1 LFTALKIAGV
11 VKDFDTK
18 GREAWG
24 LVPSALVVSRDVVQ
38 LNCSCCREVVRAP
51 ADQGWQWRN
60 APCLSLRCEGR
71 YQEVD
76 NMATWRWENMDI
88 ARVQGAE
95 HTGLLSREDRE
106 ATEKSFYRGN
116 QPWNIN
122 LLSATPT
129 LEMGIDVGDLST
141 VLLCSVPPAQANY
154 LQRIGRA
161 GRKDGN
167 ALNITVAEG
176 NPHDQF
182 FFEEPLEM
190 MQGQVQAPGVFLNA
204 TAILERQLAAF
215 CMDNWVKTGVPE
227 SAICK
232 NVKQMLDELEFGRKS
247 GFPYNLLRY
256 IEQHHAEIAAQFTA
270 IFPDLAAE
278 TRQQLLSYLQGA
290 PGQRSLV
297 QRIEEALKLLVEDR
311 KSLRSR
317 IDKLKRSIDKLE
329 NAPRDQNFDSDMRE
343 LTSER
348 QALMALVNQINN
360 KQTLNF
366 LTDEGLLPNYAFPE
380 AGITLRS
387 VLWRRKEG
395 GEAREYQNTTFEYE
409 RPASTALAELAPLN
423 NFYAGGHKV
432 EIEQI

>member
-1 LFTALKIAGV
+1 
-11 VKDFDTK
+11 
-18 GREAWG
+18 
-24 LVPSALVVSRDVVQ
+24 
-38 LNCSCCREVVRAP
+38 
-51 ADQGWQWRN
+51 
-60 APCLSLRCEGR
+60 
-71 YQEVD
+71 
-76 NMATWRWENMDI
+76 
-88 ARVQGAE
+88 
-95 HTGLLSREDRE
+95 
-106 ATEKSFYRGN
+106 
-116 QPWNIN
+116 
-122 LLSATPT
+122 
-129 LEMGIDVGDLST
+129 
-141 VLLCSVPPAQANY
+141 
-154 LQRIGRA
+154 
-161 GRKDGN
+161 
-167 ALNITVAEG
+167 
-176 NPHDQF
+176 
-182 FFEEPLEM
+182 
-190 MQGQVQAPGVFLNA
+190 
-204 TAILERQLAAF
+204 AAF

-256 IEQHHAEIAAQFTA
+256 IEQHHAEIAAQFTE
-270 IFPDLAAE
+270 IFPDLVAE

-290 PGQRSLV
+290 PGQRSLA

-387 VLWRRKEG
+387 VLWRRK
-395 GEAREYQNTTFEYE
+395 
-409 RPASTALAELAPLN
+409 
-423 NFYAGGHKV
+423 
-432 EIEQI
+432 